1 MKKIKLL
8 PPFMTFGAGA
18 IASILLYLFRCDF
31 FTMLIILFVVL
42 VVFYILGVVAMKIFM
57 DCPPKEEPVK
67 EAEEEAESEPETEEV
82 KG

>member
-18 IASILLYLFRCDF
+18 IASVLLYLFRCDF

-67 EAEEEAESEPETEEV
+67 ETQEEAEQEAAEEV